1 MAGGYHLDKTSIN
14 FSIIIESSFGRYYSR
29 IVISFEVFE
38 SCLNKNLNCHMS
50 LFTIAKTW
58 KQTKC
63 PSIEEWIKKMYMH
76 VVGYY
81 SAIKKNEMM
90 PLAAT

>member
-1 MAGGYHLDKTSIN
+1 
-14 FSIIIESSFGRYYSR
+14 
-29 IVISFEVFE
+29 
-38 SCLNKNLNCHMS
+38 MS

-58 KQTKC
+58 RQTKC

-76 VVGYY
+76 IVGYY

-90 PLAAT
+90 PLVATQMDLKIIIVGQPEKGKYMLSQISYVITHMWDMI

>member
-1 MAGGYHLDKTSIN
+1 
-14 FSIIIESSFGRYYSR
+14 
-29 IVISFEVFE
+29 
-38 SCLNKNLNCHMS
+38 MS

-58 KQTKC
+58 RQTKC

-76 VVGYY
+76 IVGYY

-90 PLAAT
+90 PLVAT